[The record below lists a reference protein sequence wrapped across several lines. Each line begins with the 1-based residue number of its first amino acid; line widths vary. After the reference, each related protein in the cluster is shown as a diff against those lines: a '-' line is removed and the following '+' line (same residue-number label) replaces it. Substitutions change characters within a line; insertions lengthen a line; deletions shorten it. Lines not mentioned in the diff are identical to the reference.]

1 MKNNELIAL
10 VIIVFI
16 VMVGVYAIVS
26 VIYQPKQSA
35 NIPTPLVTIT
45 PTIVA
50 SENTNSATQTPIM
63 VTTQSPIL
71 TSTTSPLVGPLI
83 SICSSQ
89 LADLAQMGT
98 QGSPYP
104 LIHTYIGKY
113 DPKSDLN
120 YQVNY
125 ETKYVQ
131 YWMNPTTGSFN
142 PTLVRSLLSL
152 TSRDTVLQNYYVEV
166 NFFDS
171 NYKLLSADNGYAW
184 RGVQPKQIVVA
195 EVLAPENA
203 ACYMVTKVCTVSSSD
218 GVFHCSIFDVVPSS
232 G

>member
-10 VIIVFI
+10 VLIVLI
-16 VMVGVYAIVS
+16 VMVGIYAIVS
-26 VIYQPKQSA
+26 MIYLPKQSA
-35 NIPTPLVTIT
+35 NVPTPFVTII
-45 PTIVA
+45 PTIVPL
-50 SENTNSATQTPIM
+50 ELTNSVTQIPIV

-71 TSTTSPLVGPLI
+71 TSTTSPIVGPLI
-83 SICSSQ
+83 SICPSQ
-89 LADLAQMGT
+89 LDALAQMGT

-104 LIHTYIGKY
+104 LIHTYLGKY

-125 ETKYVQ
+125 QTKYVQ

-166 NFFDS
+166 NFVDS

-184 RGVQPKQIVVA
+184 REVQPKQIVVA

-203 ACYMVTKVCTVSSSD
+203 ECYMITKVCNVSSSD
-218 GVFHCSIFDVVPSS
+218 GVFHCSSYDVVPHS